1 MPKKLKGGGSEKIND
16 IVYNLFSKDKI
27 EYLPLSSIFIN
38 NISHK
43 YVHMVNLLELRK
55 IIDNNS
61 HLKQSNIIMNIYKNK
76 HVISLNEIY
85 NNIELTMLNDSLEE
99 NVKLLFQFIMEYNV
113 NRYVRKETDIF
124 SIITCNEDFDEAY
137 ETEISMTLL
146 NKMFDIRDI
155 DSILENT
162 KDDIMNEKLFREL
175 VESKMRKCSEK
186 PYSLMDLFTGEISF
200 DSNKKCELPNNKLL
214 RLNGENLIFLS
225 DNVNNL
231 SYGDKMKLLILF
243 EHRLSLLSK
252 YFSLEVLRR
261 KNAQKSNVKKLLNK
275 ILQLDIAGNSR
286 TLTKRVID
294 KNNDIIDS
302 DLNKE
307 ISEDSNLSE
316 SDQETSLQEPLDM
329 SDSGESITSSSLSEP
344 SEPSVSVSQSEEV
357 KESDDSQILENDL
370 ERQPTEEND
379 SDKDKLE
386 RKNELQQDNRMDGE
400 LVGGDLSELDIPPEG
415 GESTPAIGA
424 PPTPTPEPGE
434 LLLGEPPA
442 LGAPTPEP
450 GAPTPEPGAPTPE
463 PGAPTPEPGAPT
475 PEPGAPTLGGPAP
488 PPEPGAPTL
497 GAPPAVETPAL
508 GAPPA
513 AEPTLGAPSEEP
525 GALTPAEPGP
535 VEEPA
540 PASVPEILD
549 NTSTPNMSDIDENP
563 NINDK
568 NIEDPDLQPN
578 EVQDPKDQ
586 PPDEPTEIQPNIM
599 EHMDGHKSEEKLP
612 LEERLTN
619 AFRKIM
625 KKGEI
630 RNMFKEEYKV
640 IKDKIGQD
648 PQISET
654 RKIVMSDK
662 CGQLKNN
669 LINKNAE
676 YLDVEPDMMDML
688 SQCNDIDVK
697 SGLNH
702 KSAAVAAAAAGG
714 GHRFF

>member
-61 HLKQSNIIMNIYKNK
+61 HLKQSNIIMNIYRNK

-113 NRYVRKETDIF
+113 NRYVRKDTDIF
-124 SIITCNEDFDEAY
+124 SIITCNEDYDEAY

-155 DSILENT
+155 DGILENT

-261 KNAQKSNVKKLLNK
+261 KNAKKSNVKKLLNK

-307 ISEDSNLSE
+307 LTEDSDLSE
-316 SDQETSLQEPLDM
+316 SNQETSLQEPLDM

-344 SEPSVSVSQSEEV
+344 SEPSVPISQSEEV
-357 KESDDSQILENDL
+357 KESDDSQILDKDKL
-370 ERQPTEEND
+370 EGQPTEEN
-379 SDKDKLE
+379 
-386 RKNELQQDNRMDGE
+386 
-400 LVGGDLSELDIPPEG
+400 
-415 GESTPAIGA
+415 
-424 PPTPTPEPGE
+424 
-434 LLLGEPPA
+434 
-442 LGAPTPEP
+442 
-450 GAPTPEPGAPTPE
+450 
-463 PGAPTPEPGAPT
+463 
-475 PEPGAPTLGGPAP
+475 
-488 PPEPGAPTL
+488 
-497 GAPPAVETPAL
+497 
-508 GAPPA
+508 
-513 AEPTLGAPSEEP
+513 
-525 GALTPAEPGP
+525 
-535 VEEPA
+535 
-540 PASVPEILD
+540 
-549 NTSTPNMSDIDENP
+549 
-563 NINDK
+563 
-568 NIEDPDLQPN
+568 
-578 EVQDPKDQ
+578 
-586 PPDEPTEIQPNIM
+586 
-599 EHMDGHKSEEKLP
+599 
-612 LEERLTN
+612 
-619 AFRKIM
+619 
-625 KKGEI
+625 
-630 RNMFKEEYKV
+630 
-640 IKDKIGQD
+640 
-648 PQISET
+648 
-654 RKIVMSDK
+654 
-662 CGQLKNN
+662 
-669 LINKNAE
+669 
-676 YLDVEPDMMDML
+676 
-688 SQCNDIDVK
+688 
-697 SGLNH
+697 
-702 KSAAVAAAAAGG
+702 
-714 GHRFF
+714 